1 MWFGYGPFR
10 WGGGVARWRR
20 ARWSIIPTGEVQYAC
35 GDYIARPEKNGIVV
49 SRSRLG
55 CPYST
60 RFSLTSKLPA

>member
-10 WGGGVARWRR
+10 WGGRGAVAPGALVHHSDR
-20 ARWSIIPTGEVQYAC
+20 GVQYAC

-49 SRSRLG
+49 SMSRLG
-55 CPYST
+55 CPYSA